1 MLLKFRSFAPSKKQ
15 VKTEMRR
22 WNLFNHFS
30 WTRCCLADEKSFLKL
45 DLDMGLAKI
54 SLRMHLTDHVTVEN
68 WGSNEL
74 IIFCFLYEYFLL
86 LVSSLLHL
94 HEYNYSFHITDI
106 NKRIIIIFIFDP
118 LSHGCIFMKCQTKKP
133 RENIF
138 YFWFTR
144 IIPKWKK
151 LNNNVSST
159 NTKYAICANSFILSL
174 CVRRMIIM
182 MVPKS
187 LWIFEQSLVWQM

>member
-1 MLLKFRSFAPSKKQ
+1 MQLAYYQSCLVTLTKGMLLKFRSFAPSKKQ

-74 IIFCFLYEYFLL
+74 IIFCFSVWIFSI
-86 LVSSLLHL
+86 VGVSLLHL
-94 HEYNYSFHITDI
+94 YEYNYSFHISDI
-106 NKRIIIIFIFDP
+106 NKRIIIIF
-118 LSHGCIFMKCQTKKP
+118 
-133 RENIF
+133 
-138 YFWFTR
+138 YF
-144 IIPKWKK
+144 
-151 LNNNVSST
+151 
-159 NTKYAICANSFILSL
+159 
-174 CVRRMIIM
+174 
-182 MVPKS
+182 
-187 LWIFEQSLVWQM
+187 

>member
-74 IIFCFLYEYFLL
+74 IIFCFSLWIFSVVIRFIYLIYMKE
-86 LVSSLLHL
+86 SLL
-94 HEYNYSFHITDI
+94 F
-106 NKRIIIIFIFDP
+106 FIFDL

-138 YFWFTR
+138 YFWCTR

-187 LWIFEQSLVWQM
+187 LWIFEQSLVWQI

>member
-1 MLLKFRSFAPSKKQ
+1 MQLAYYQSCLVTLTKGMLLKFRSFAPSKKQ

-54 SLRMHLTDHVTVEN
+54 SLRMHLTDYVTVEN
-68 WGSNEL
+68 SGSNEL

-94 HEYNYSFHITDI
+94 YEYN
-106 NKRIIIIFIFDP
+106 
-118 LSHGCIFMKCQTKKP
+118 
-133 RENIF
+133 
-138 YFWFTR
+138 FTIAR
-144 IIPKWKK
+144 WSYKQF
-151 LNNNVSST
+151 VSYIWY
-159 NTKYAICANSFILSL
+159 K
-174 CVRRMIIM
+174 
-182 MVPKS
+182 
-187 LWIFEQSLVWQM
+187 